1 MRWARDAMD
10 AGQASGDLAPDET
23 PGRVRRSRVVLAPR
37 PWRQVGGTIRRRR
50 WQKRPLTGESTKET
64 VKPLRG
70 ESRDV
75 SAVPV
80 VLPPCA
86 FFFAH
91 GLRAQSAPGF
101 PCALSSEQR
110 DNATANPGQNQA
122 AAMPTLARPRKRCS
136 LALARGLDLNQAD
149 PASAA
154 EFCADRHGGTACEP
168 SDSSSPAR
176 TKSSLPSGS
185 RCWRCWSI
193 GPSS

>member
-50 WQKRPLTGESTKET
+50 WQKRPLTGESRKET

-80 VLPPCA
+80 VLPRVLFSDTGYGRSRPA
-86 FFFAH
+86 FPAPFF
-91 GLRAQSAPGF
+91 R
-101 PCALSSEQR
+101 ER
-110 DNATANPGQNQA
+110 DDEIAKPGQIAPRERGPLPRGRGTSEGSGFRDPGSIAPLQQRKTARTIASNPLIPLSNGA
-122 AAMPTLARPRKRCS
+122 ITLGSRWPQHNPRKE
-136 LALARGLDLNQAD
+136 G
-149 PASAA
+149 
-154 EFCADRHGGTACEP
+154 
-168 SDSSSPAR
+168 
-176 TKSSLPSGS
+176 
-185 RCWRCWSI
+185 
-193 GPSS
+193 